1 MKYLLTFLLISL
13 CSLQVSAEEN
23 TPLLEV
29 SINPDILVKS
39 DTMFSGDNTDLKQKN
54 DNSGKS
60 EPAQSND
67 IETLKGILGE
77 SEISLGQ
84 RESFNPR
91 VE

>member
-23 TPLLEV
+23 APLLEV

-67 IETLKGILGE
+67 IETVKGILGE

>member
-67 IETLKGILGE
+67 IETVKGILGE